1 MVFLRQILHN
11 NRQRKER
18 MKKFLITTVL
28 GIATTAAFGAASL
41 RAPQIGGTATV
52 TTPTATNTARAG
64 TMRAQTM
71 KTSSI
76 SAPSVTTTQS
86 IATPISTE
94 TTDARIA
101 LLKGIKGFNPGKV
114 KDTTAAQQELN
125 AIDSRIEEL
134 QNKLDAA
141 ESAQVN
147 IESKTY
153 TKDEIDTLIAESE
166 QKVPKIDERGNW
178 TDPNGGLI
186 AVPEG
191 AVVIG
196 PNDITIVD
204 GKLSTT
210 STHPIQNKTVTNAL
224 NEKQN
229 QSTTLSFGNADGG
242 WTPVTIGSDYI
253 ELHTDS
259 SNAKEIRIRPTMI
272 ATSLDDME
280 NEDQLITAGAVQ
292 EAIAN
297 LTTNPGG
304 GTQPNPYFNLINLE
318 TRLDGL
324 VQRYTYETNASYIE
338 MQTFA
343 SNFCARPLSP
353 KWCHFYQ
360 TTDTSFAIIV
370 RTVGHYLLNYDTV
383 FAYDDNGSPTL
394 YTTRFYAV
402 NAPDEVNMIQYSNE
416 NFCNNR
422 DKCFL
427 SAVHLDDEM
436 NIDPI
441 GAIYNVLVYSEA
453 TRLTELPE
461 EYKEEN
467 QQTLDD

>member
-210 STHPIQNKTVTNAL
+210 STHPVQNKTVTNAI
-224 NEKQN
+224 NEKQDK
-229 QSTTLSFGNADGG
+229 STMLSLGAPNGEWRPLSRGDGYN
-242 WTPVTIGSDYI
+242 DYI
-253 ELHTDS
+253 EIDS
-259 SNAKEIRIRPTMI
+259 GEIYEKIRIKPDMI
-272 ATSLDDME
+272 ATFSDILNGDYVNPKLVTGGAIKTAIE
-280 NEDQLITAGAVQ
+280 NITNNTPYYFTLSGVGNQSAGLGNQLQQI
-292 EAIAN
+292 
-297 LTTNPGG
+297 
-304 GTQPNPYFNLINLE
+304 YSFK
-318 TRLDGL
+318 
-324 VQRYTYETNASYIE
+324 TNAPENAIDDFVE
-338 MQTFA
+338 D
-343 SNFCARPLSP
+343 FCD
-353 KWCHFYQ
+353 F
-360 TTDTSFAIIV
+360 
-370 RTVGHYLLNYDTV
+370 
-383 FAYDDNGSPTL
+383 
-394 YTTRFYAV
+394 
-402 NAPDEVNMIQYSNE
+402 E
-416 NFCNNR
+416 
-422 DKCFL
+422 
-427 SAVHLDDEM
+427 DDEFWCKKLTDI
-436 NIDPI
+436 NPDIALHADFGILIRSKEAYIPAKTFVTNF
-441 GAIYNVLVYSEA
+441 GIYTWYKTNMEPNVLEYEVCTHYSSDGIPCFITQIIGPNDSVPKYHVQIFTGSHTDEHYPVHI
-453 TRLTELPE
+453 E
-461 EYKEEN
+461 
-467 QQTLDD
+467 

>member
-1 MVFLRQILHN
+1 
-11 NRQRKER
+11 

-41 RAPQIGGTATV
+41 RAPQMGGTATV

-76 SAPSVTTTQS
+76 SNPSVTTIQS
-86 IATPISTE
+86 IAAPVSTE

-101 LLKGIKGFNPGKV
+101 LLKGIKGFNPGKI
-114 KDTTAAQQELN
+114 KDTTAATNELN
-125 AIDSRIEEL
+125 AINTRIEEL
-134 QNKLDAA
+134 QNKLDVA

-186 AVPEG
+186 VVPEG

-210 STHPIQNKTVTNAL
+210 STHPVQNKTVTNAL
-224 NEKQN
+224 NEKQDK
-229 QSTTLSFGNADGG
+229 STTLSFGNADGG
-242 WTPVTIGSDYI
+242 WSPVVSGDNYI
-253 ELHTDS
+253 EIYADS
-259 SNAKEIRIRPTMI
+259 TNMNTGATTTGLRLKPIMI
-272 ATSLDDME
+272 VNNLD
-280 NEDQLITAGAVQ
+280 N
-292 EAIAN
+292 IAN
-297 LTTNPGG
+297 ENQLVTATAVKNALDALTTNPGG
-304 GTQPNPYFNLINLE
+304 GAPGHDFYLLSMDTRYDSLVTKYWYFAPGITTTAQEGELQILIRDTICGGVFSE
-318 TRLDGL
+318 
-324 VQRYTYETNASYIE
+324 
-338 MQTFA
+338 
-343 SNFCARPLSP
+343 
-353 KWCHFYQ
+353 KWCFYQ
-360 TTDTSFAIIV
+360 TEAFQDGGLMF
-370 RTVGHYLLNYDTV
+370 TVTKRNEGHYLSDYFLDSYNNNGNIEYYTIMT
-383 FAYDDNGSPTL
+383 YQINIPDNTGIVT
-394 YTTRFYAV
+394 YV
-402 NAPDEVNMIQYSNE
+402 NNNL
-416 NFCNNR
+416 CTNR
-422 DKCFL
+422 DLCYTANVVNHTTDPYFL
-427 SAVHLDDEM
+427 SGLQS
-436 NIDPI
+436 
-441 GAIYNVLVYSEA
+441 IYSVEVVSNF

-461 EYKEEN
+461 EYKEET